1 MQTQPQVLHQH
12 IHIALWQQYGSDFP
26 LPSSE
31 IFLNFLF
38 KYIAQMFLCDPN
50 PKPLSSATQVSLLK
64 ISQGRLCT
72 DTGNRHYFSYVALES
87 ALGRR
92 SAVVLILK
100 GNRETLNS
108 PSTM

>member
-1 MQTQPQVLHQH
+1 
-12 IHIALWQQYGSDFP
+12 
-26 LPSSE
+26 
-31 IFLNFLF
+31 
-38 KYIAQMFLCDPN
+38 MFLDDLN
-50 PKPLSSATQVSLLK
+50 PKPLSSATHLLE

-87 ALGRR
+87 ALGRK
-92 SAVVLILK
+92 SAEVLILK